1 MATKN
6 VKYFA
11 LIGTTLALTSATYL
25 AYFKNHT
32 ETAQKHIEVNAATET
47 HEINLQ
53 RNPTSKPFELTEED
67 ISQIDAVSQAELKQH
82 HYLDNIYYRERGLI
96 SPEERAIYQNY
107 PLNTLQEM
115 GKSGD
120 IHALHELGQRATH
133 EEDFKLA
140 FSYYE
145 SAAIYGSTVALGY
158 LGNKYEMA
166 NRLYLNKENGK
177 RALIVTISYLKV
189 AERRGDY
196 SNSREINRLP
206 EKYARTY
213 GKIELDKNDYQEI
226 DKMANEIYTD
236 LESRRISL
244 GMAPFNNTAPE

>member
-1 MATKN
+1 METKN
-6 VKYFA
+6 VKYLT
-11 LIGTTLALTSATYL
+11 LIGTTLVFASATYL
-25 AYFKNHT
+25 AYFNNHT
-32 ETAQKHIEVNAATET
+32 ETAQKNIEPNTAIEN

-53 RNPTSKPFELTEED
+53 HASTPKLFGLTEEE
-67 ISQIDAVSQAELKQH
+67 ISQTDAVSQAELKQH

-120 IHALHELGQRATH
+120 IHALHELGQRASH
-133 EEDFKLA
+133 EENFKLA

-166 NRLYLNKENGK
+166 NRLYLDKENGK
-177 RALIVTISYLKV
+177 HALIVAISYLKV

-196 SNSREINRLP
+196 SNTREINRLP

-213 GKIELDKNDYQEI
+213 GKIELDKNDFQEI
-226 DKMANEIYTD
+226 DKMANQIYTD